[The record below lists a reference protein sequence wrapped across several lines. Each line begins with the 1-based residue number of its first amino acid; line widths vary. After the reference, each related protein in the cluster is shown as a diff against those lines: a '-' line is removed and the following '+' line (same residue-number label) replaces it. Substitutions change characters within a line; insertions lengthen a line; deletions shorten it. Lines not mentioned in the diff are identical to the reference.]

1 MSEDNA
7 PAQMIEV
14 EIARDWWDKDGVR
27 HPAGTVVSVPIEA
40 ALDGVESG
48 ALRRAKKAD

>member
-1 MSEDNA
+1 MSEDSA
-7 PAQMIEV
+7 SPQMIEV

-48 ALRRAKKAD
+48 ALRRAKKVD